1 MFLPVI
7 EVSDT
12 TDHILDRDSEATHE
26 QAMLLGILPVRQL
39 QSELVRLGIL
49 PVPTHAVGKCVP
61 ADLCSDPFKQSNE
74 FNNFVS
80 FLFQGAPFKSV
91 IYTHLSV
98 ITQ

>member
-12 TDHILDRDSEATHE
+12 TDHILDRDSEATHQ
-26 QAMLLGILPVRQL
+26 QAKLLGILPVRQL
-39 QSELVRLGIL
+39 QSEMVQLGIL
-49 PVPTHAVGKCVP
+49 PAVGNCVP
-61 ADLCSDPFKQSNE
+61 AALCSDPFKQSNE

-80 FLFQGAPFKSV
+80 LLFQGASFKSV